1 MLHAL
6 ITYLAVLEKKQIILL
21 EVVHRS
27 AIFTGAML
35 GSSWMYTAQWRYV
48 VYITKNSSLVILNPC
63 NGKYFPPS
71 YFLWPFP
78 GSLSDTYLDLSI
90 TNPM

>member
-63 NGKYFPPS
+63 NVSTFLPHTFYGPS
-71 YFLWPFP
+71 L
-78 GSLSDTYLDLSI
+78 GSPSVTPI
-90 TNPM
+90 